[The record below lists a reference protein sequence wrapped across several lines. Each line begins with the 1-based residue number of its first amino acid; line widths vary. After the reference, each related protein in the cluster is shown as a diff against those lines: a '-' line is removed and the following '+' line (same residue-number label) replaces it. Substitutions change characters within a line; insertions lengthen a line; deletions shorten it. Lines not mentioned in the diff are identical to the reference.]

1 MTMTIEVEEMAFGK
15 VFRTLDGMPGVIAI
29 KIAGTGPKK
38 PKGNSK
44 GNSGGRT
51 SAQIVLAE
59 LVRQPLDKGALTQ
72 RLEEGGKKATS
83 LPDTLYKLRN
93 QKLITGSAAKGY
105 KITKAGL
112 SAAAEEKANG

>member
-1 MTMTIEVEEMAFGK
+1 MARGSHISMTACLDRSNPRRPRGGLFVRRCTMPKPMTMTIEVEEMAFGK

-83 LPDTLYKLRN
+83 LP
-93 QKLITGSAAKGY
+93 
-105 KITKAGL
+105 
-112 SAAAEEKANG
+112 